1 MEKKKL
7 VVFSGAGVS
16 AESGIPTFR
25 EENTGLWENHK
36 IEDVATPGGW
46 NKDKELVLNF
56 YNLMRAKLNDFEPN
70 KAHKIIAELEE
81 HFDVTVVT
89 QNIDNLHEKAG
100 STNVIHLHGELL
112 KSRSTVNPNLRYE
125 CLGDI
130 NIGDKCERGSQL
142 RPDIVWFEENVF
154 HLDKAAE
161 HVSQS
166 DFLLVIGTSLN
177 VWPAAGLLYV
187 VGENTK
193 TFCIDPKDVLEE
205 VDLETVTHI
214 KSIGSVG
221 MEVFREII
229 MKDKDKNEESC
240 CFEKKN

>member
-1 MEKKKL
+1 MMEKKKL

-25 EENTGLWENHK
+25 DSNGLWENHK
-36 IEDVATPGGW
+36 IEEIADPKGW
-46 NKDKELVLNF
+46 DKDKEKVLNF
-56 YNLMRAKLNDFEPN
+56 YNVMRAKLKDYAPN

-81 HFDVTVVT
+81 HFDVSVVT
-89 QNIDNLHEKAG
+89 QNIDDLHERAG
-100 STNVIHLHGELL
+100 STKVVHLHGELL

-130 NIGDKCERGSQL
+130 NIGDKCARGSQL
-142 RPDIVWFEENVF
+142 RPDIVWFNENVF

-161 HVSQS
+161 LVSKS

-187 VGENTK
+187 VGDQTK

-229 MKDKDKNEESC
+229 MKDKDKKEESC
-240 CFEKKN
+240 CFEKK